1 MLLNSVILVLR
12 EMLEAAMV
20 VSLFMAFSTVTNQ
33 GQGYVLRSIV
43 IGLMMGAVYAYQLPV
58 FSQWLGGAGQEI
70 INTAIHASI
79 FVCLLVFSFLNAFN
93 TVQHSTLLRACIGL
107 AIVLAISRE
116 SAEVMLYISGFS
128 GMQSLMTSVIT
139 GSLIGLGL
147 GLSVGVFLYYLM
159 INLSIQSTRRLIH
172 ILVVMVA
179 GSMMAQATQF
189 LVQADW
195 LPNTSP
201 AWDTR
206 DIISESSLPGQLLS
220 ALMAYEA
227 TPSYLQVFIYLLSL
241 SAMLMVII
249 GGCYFKKYADKK

>member
-12 EMLEAAMV
+12 EVLEAAMV
-20 VSLFMAFSTVTNQ
+20 VSLFMAFSTVAKQ
-33 GQGYVLRSIV
+33 SHGYVLRAIA
-43 IGLMMGAVYAYQLPV
+43 IGLLVGAVYAYKLPD
-58 FSQWLGGAGQEI
+58 FSQWFDGVGQEI

-93 TVQHSTLLRACIGL
+93 TVQQSTLLRACIGL
-107 AIVLAISRE
+107 AIVLTISRE

-159 INLSIQSTRRLIH
+159 ISLPTKSTRRLIH

-189 LVQADW
+189 LIQADW
-195 LPNTSP
+195 LPSTAP
-201 AWDTR
+201 AWDSSH
-206 DIISESSLPGQLLS
+206 IISESSLPGQLLY

-227 TPSYLQVFIYLLSL
+227 TPSHLQVFIYLLSL
-241 SAMLMVII
+241 LAMLLAIA
-249 GGCYFKKYADKK
+249 GGCYFKKNANEK